1 MRVILDSNVLLTSLP
16 KTSKYRIVFNQFLEK
31 QFSLI
36 VSNEII
42 TEYFEVIARYSNI
55 TVAANVLELLM
66 VMPNVEKMDVY
77 FNWGLI
83 TEDYDDNKF
92 CDLAITS
99 NADYIV
105 TNDKHFKVLNTIN
118 FPKVNVINLEE
129 FIKILN
135 D

>member
-1 MRVILDSNVLLTSLP
+1 MRVVLDSNVLLVSLP
-16 KTSKYRIVFNQFLEK
+16 KSSKYRIVFNHFLEK

-36 VSNEII
+36 VSNAII

-66 VMPNVEKMDVY
+66 VMPNVEKLDVY

-105 TNDKHFKVLNTIN
+105 TNDKHFKVLNTIS